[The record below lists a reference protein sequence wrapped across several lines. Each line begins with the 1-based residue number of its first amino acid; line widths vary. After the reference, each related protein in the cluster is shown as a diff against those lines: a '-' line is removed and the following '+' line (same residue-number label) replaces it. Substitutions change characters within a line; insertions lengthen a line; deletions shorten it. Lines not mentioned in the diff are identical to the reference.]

1 MEYAELI
8 TRLKRYSF
16 PAKMAIAQTYSRKIY
31 NSKGLVSPNE
41 LRKGVR
47 PWTLE
52 TFLLLSIA
60 AQEWKYDSFDGHDG
74 QKIFIKIIN
83 AIENYREKPLTV
95 TNSDEWINWLFAAY
109 LPVQFDVQQ
118 NERLNFYRYH
128 YYFTFCNRSIDLKQR
143 FVEKFGCDYDSYIE
157 LAQLL
162 WTAFI
167 DNNFD
172 RETLEIIINEFKIPA
187 SHLLLTRQ
195 QYIMELEKFSDSP
208 EDYTT
213 CIRPSYSYPFIEFEN
228 TFYCPLPHVLR
239 RAVTSSMMH
248 RLTEGDE
255 ALKRQIG
262 KEVYEDYL
270 FSIIKGSKLFDE
282 VIPEQDYHHKKSEA
296 KTVDVMCRK
305 GNAYLFFECKSF
317 TPKAKIRLFSEEA
330 LESDIKRLADAC
342 TQVYQ
347 HIRNRFGKEYNFF
360 EHQGEICENDIFGMV
375 VVQEEIFILG
385 DRVHQKAAAN
395 LGIPMD
401 SQDYMWL
408 CKHVG
413 VVPLNDI
420 ERFCFTSS
428 DMFHAIYETNAK
440 YDCAINWLRC
450 PAQEEYT
457 YEPLI
462 EFLTQ
467 IAEQVKERAKKVYGI
482 Q

>member
-1 MEYAELI
+1 
-8 TRLKRYSF
+8 
-16 PAKMAIAQTYSRKIY
+16 
-31 NSKGLVSPNE
+31 
-41 LRKGVR
+41 
-47 PWTLE
+47 
-52 TFLLLSIA
+52 
-60 AQEWKYDSFDGHDG
+60 
-74 QKIFIKIIN
+74 
-83 AIENYREKPLTV
+83 
-95 TNSDEWINWLFAAY
+95 
-109 LPVQFDVQQ
+109 
-118 NERLNFYRYH
+118 
-128 YYFTFCNRSIDLKQR
+128 
-143 FVEKFGCDYDSYIE
+143 
-157 LAQLL
+157 
-162 WTAFI
+162 
-167 DNNFD
+167 
-172 RETLEIIINEFKIPA
+172 
-187 SHLLLTRQ
+187 
-195 QYIMELEKFSDSP
+195 
-208 EDYTT
+208 
-213 CIRPSYSYPFIEFEN
+213 
-228 TFYCPLPHVLR
+228 
-239 RAVTSSMMH
+239 MMH

-317 TPKAKIRLFSEEA
+317 TPKAKI
-330 LESDIKRLADAC
+330 
-342 TQVYQ
+342 
-347 HIRNRFGKEYNFF
+347 
-360 EHQGEICENDIFGMV
+360 
-375 VVQEEIFILG
+375 
-385 DRVHQKAAAN
+385 
-395 LGIPMD
+395 
-401 SQDYMWL
+401 